1 MNEKEIH
8 MTTKEIRLDKKY
20 IKQVS
25 DNEVSVP
32 LEEIVGMLPSDLF
45 FEHSKKEIQAI
56 IDCIHDGIYI
66 TDGEGIT
73 LMWNQAEIDYTAKWN
88 LKNCIGKNVR
98 EMVEEGYW
106 DKSIS
111 LEVIKSGKTESF
123 IQQVD
128 GKRVLTTGIPYFE
141 DGKLTRIIATD
152 RNISELEEL
161 QGKIKAAEDKIEKYK
176 TRYEY
181 ERNIGRPAVEE
192 LVFKSDVM
200 ADVVNSLYKV
210 AAKDVTV
217 LIQGESGCG
226 KEMIADFIVKH
237 SSRVRNPFIKV
248 NCGAIP
254 DTLIESEL
262 FGYESGAF
270 TGANP
275 KGKIGLFEAAE
286 GGTLLLDEIG
296 ELPLN
301 TQAKLLRVLQENE
314 LIRIGGNKTIPIN
327 VRIIAATN
335 ADLKQKIMDG
345 QFRADLYYRLN
356 IVPVEIPPLRE
367 RREDIEALVKHFFDM
382 HNKKH
387 KTDIY
392 LEEGALEAFMDYE
405 WPGNVRELKN
415 LIERLI
421 VTADGRSIDK
431 ASAVKQIY
439 NDDIMAKMMVSDLS
453 LQEQM
458 ENFERKLLETALEKA
473 GNGSGV
479 ARLLK
484 INKST
489 VSKKFKKYDIKT
501 QV

>member
-20 IKQVS
+20 IKKVS
-25 DNEVSVP
+25 DSEVSIP

-45 FEHSKKEIQAI
+45 FEHSKKEIQGI
-56 IDCIHDGIYI
+56 IDCIHDGIYV
-66 TDGEGIT
+66 TDGDGVT
-73 LMWNQAEIDYTAKWN
+73 LMWNQAEIDYTDKWE

-106 DKSIS
+106 DKSIC
-111 LEVIKSGKTESF
+111 LEVMKSGKTESF

-141 DGKLTRIIATD
+141 DGKLTRIVATD

-161 QGKIKAAEDKIEKYK
+161 QDKIKAAEDKIERYK

-181 ERNIGRPAVEE
+181 ERNIGRPAAEE

-226 KEMIADFIVKH
+226 KEMIADFIVKN
-237 SSRVRNPFIKV
+237 SKRVKNPFIKV

-262 FGYESGAF
+262 FGYEAGAF
-270 TGANP
+270 TGASP

-286 GGTLLLDEIG
+286 GGTLMLDEIG

-356 IVPVEIPPLRE
+356 IVPVEIPPLRD
-367 RREDIEALVKHFFDM
+367 RREDIEVLVKHFFDM

-421 VTADGRSIDK
+421 VTADGKSIDK
-431 ASAVKQIY
+431 TSAVKQIY

-501 QV
+501 QT